1 MTRRRDRSPFE
12 RRRSVEI
19 LAVEG
24 SSEKIYFDSLVRLGN
39 TDMAVRT
46 VNCHGGD
53 LKNVRRV
60 CECLMKDTNR
70 MPGDFLGVVIDMDNT
85 TKKEMLEFME
95 WCEERE
101 IETYISNPSFEV
113 FLLMH
118 FIDVP
123 SGISQH
129 DMEDLLG
136 RLQGRRYDKA
146 KGIGISD
153 ESVKAALARADKALP
168 PKSDAADCLERPG
181 TTTVHRL
188 VRKIASRFERTPE
201 NRSFYR
207 RIMTTRRKW
216 ES

>member
-1 MTRRRDRSPFE
+1 
-12 RRRSVEI
+12 
-19 LAVEG
+19 
-24 SSEKIYFDSLVRLGN
+24 
-39 TDMAVRT
+39 
-46 VNCHGGD
+46 
-53 LKNVRRV
+53 
-60 CECLMKDTNR
+60 MKDTNR

-207 RIMTTRRKW
+207 RIMTTRREW